1 MCHIVILR
9 HSSIT
14 KHGGNGMAWGR
25 RRSEPARRHGRHRR
39 GATGLTW
46 CREYVAVAAALAG
59 PTVARRGLFETLFA
73 TPRHLV
79 GAVA

>member
-1 MCHIVILR
+1 
-9 HSSIT
+9 
-14 KHGGNGMAWGR
+14 
-25 RRSEPARRHGRHRR
+25 
-39 GATGLTW
+39 
-46 CREYVAVAAALAG
+46 VAVSAALAG